1 MIETFIQ
8 EEMLEEELNVIK
20 KIISSTNLN
29 IVDCLNRF
37 VKENYN
43 NDTHIEAA
51 CQLLKQ
57 TGTLIRKRIK
67 DIEKIIHLT

>member
-8 EEMLEEELNVIK
+8 DEMLEEELNVIK

-37 VKENYN
+37 VKENCN

-51 CQLLKQ
+51 CQLLKRS
-57 TGTLIRKRIK
+57 GTLIRERIK

>member
-8 EEMLEEELNVIK
+8 DEMLEEELNVIK

-37 VKENYN
+37 VK
-43 NDTHIEAA
+43 
-51 CQLLKQ
+51 
-57 TGTLIRKRIK
+57 